1 MLACV
6 RAKHGGGGEGVQ
18 RCAALCSDRLQ
29 RVGGVGCWGG
39 RVGEGEGGTGGVH
52 RTPAPHA
59 GAHPHAHSHSHPTNP
74 PALPPS
80 CRSRGAHAEA
90 PPAATAPPALR
101 LLRRG
106 ARASLWPAGWV
117 GGWVWV
123 CVCACMGGWGGGG
136 GGVGVR
142 VAGGWV
148 GMGQGV
154 VWVASRQPTRALALA
169 HCRRRPAALRSAH
182 PTTTRPP
189 THPPRAELPAPG
201 PCRPGARQRWQGGA
215 GGVSAAARA
224 QGAQPPP
231 PLHRRRRPMRAR
243 PPWPPGHRRR
253 PHCHPQ
259 QRRRALREGRRCGR
273 GAG

>member
-123 CVCACMGGWGGGG
+123 CVWRVGGWAWGRGWCGS
-136 GGVGVR
+136 R
-142 VAGGWV
+142 VANRR
-148 GMGQGV
+148 
-154 VWVASRQPTRALALA
+154 ARSRSPTAAA
-169 HCRRRPAALRSAH
+169 APPPCAALTPPPPAH
-182 PTTTRPP
+182 PP
-189 THPPRAELPAPG
+189 THLAQSCQHRAH
-201 PCRPGARQRWQGGA
+201 A
-215 GGVSAAARA
+215 GQERVSAGRGGLGVCLLPPVRRGHSRRHRSTAAAAQCERA
-224 QGAQPPP
+224 HPGRQGIGVVPTATRSSGAE
-231 PLHRRRRPMRAR
+231 H
-243 PPWPPGHRRR
+243 
-253 PHCHPQ
+253 
-259 QRRRALREGRRCGR
+259 CGR
-273 GAG
+273 GGGAAGGRDDWHGAPCTAPRPPRGGL